1 MSLRPVTNAP
11 VVVLADPTNVA
22 HGANPLASSLFSV
35 SDVDGDTMAKYQ
47 FWNST
52 ADAASGELDGERRC
66 PGDRRGD
73 RCHGRAAWPD
83 HVPVRLG
90 NRRPVGTGE
99 RRHQLERLEGV
110 PCRCA
115 GQQCTS
121 GGVADPTNVAH
132 GANPLA
138 SSLFSVSDVDGDTM
152 AKSQVLELDGRCGER
167 RAGW

>member
-1 MSLRPVTNAP
+1 MSRPRSLARPRSSPAREPSSLWVRASDGISWSAWKAFHVAAPVNNAP
-11 VVVLADPTNVA
+11 VAVVADPTNVA

-47 FWNST
+47 FWDST

-83 HVPVRLG
+83 RVPVRLG
-90 NRRPVGTGE
+90 NRRLVGTGE

-115 GQQCTS
+115 
-121 GGVADPTNVAH
+121 P
-132 GANPLA
+132 
-138 SSLFSVSDVDGDTM
+138 
-152 AKSQVLELDGRCGER
+152 
-167 RAGW
+167 